1 MSGGLP
7 KHTTRE
13 ELIRRFKALG
23 WEGPMPGRRHAFMKK
38 GTHKVHIP
46 NTDIHV
52 SLLREILRQAVIAAE
67 DWLKV

>member
-7 KHTTRE
+7 KNTTRE

-23 WEGPMPGRRHAFMKK
+23 WEGPKPGRRHAFMKK
-38 GTHKVHIP
+38 ATHKVHIP
-46 NTDIHV
+46 NTDVHV
-52 SLLREILRQAVIAAE
+52 SLLREILKQAAISID